1 MRAVLR
7 VLAPLLALALAAAG
21 VLLVIEVVTAWLRPS
36 LRPDGAGDGVVVP
49 WRAWQ
54 ATLQELSWRDDP
66 VPAVAIGVGVLGL
79 LLLLVGLLA
88 RRTTVGLDGP
98 DPAITVT
105 TSPRVL
111 AQLVGRRVRATEDV
125 AGATVTAS
133 GRRVSVSAQGW
144 AGGGEQ
150 LRATVESRVAELLDE
165 LPLHR
170 RPSVSVSV
178 HERKGPR

>member
-7 VLAPLLALALAAAG
+7 VLAPLIALALAAAG
-21 VLLVIEVVTAWLRPS
+21 VLLVIEVVAAWLRPS
-36 LRPDGAGDGVVVP
+36 LPEAVDDGVVVP
-49 WRAWQ
+49 WPAWQ
-54 ATLQELSWRDDP
+54 AELARLTWRSEP
-66 VPAVAIGVGVLGL
+66 VPAVAIVVAVVGL
-79 LLLLVGLLA
+79 LLVLVGLLA
-88 RRTTVGLDGP
+88 RRSHLGLDGP

-125 AGATVTAS
+125 TSASVTAS
-133 GRRVSVSAQGW
+133 GRRVSVTAQGW
-144 AGGGEQ
+144 SDDQQ
-150 LRATVESRVAELLDE
+150 LRASITARVEELLDQ

-170 RPSVSVSV
+170 RPVVSVTV